1 MTTHSK
7 KLKEKAPSDTL
18 WVGIDVSK
26 HELQI
31 HFLKPSPGLP
41 EKLPYDK
48 PSLAKLVAHLK
59 RDGRY
64 HVIFEATGG
73 YEKPLLKCL
82 QVNGIRCSRTN
93 PWKVR
98 SFANAKGR
106 IAKTDKIDAAVLAE
120 FGACIQPTLTRQSD
134 PAWEEL
140 GALINYRRHLC
151 DELKRE
157 EMQLEQPKPAAIAT
171 MIKARIRTLK
181 AQIGKL
187 RASIDRHVAAHDTLK
202 EAVEALSAV
211 DGVGTL
217 TAASLLSAM
226 PELGKLNRNQAAAL
240 AGLAPMN
247 CDSGTMKGKQTTYGG
262 RVAIRQAIYMSALVA
277 SRHNATLK
285 KAYQDLLSRGK
296 AKKVALIALAR
307 KLLVYLNSVMTK
319 LLEKQLLPLIAG
331 A

>member
-1 MTTHSK
+1 MTTHTK
-7 KLKEKAPSDTL
+7 KLKEKAPSDAL

-48 PSLAKLVAHLK
+48 PSLAKLAAHLK

-82 QVNGIRCSRTN
+82 QANGIRCSRTN

-98 SFANAKGR
+98 NFARAKGR

-120 FGACIQPTLTRQSD
+120 FGECIQPMLTRRAD

-140 GALINYRRHLC
+140 TALINYRRHLS
-151 DELKRE
+151 DELLRE
-157 EMQLEQPKPAAIAT
+157 EMQLEQPKPAIIT
-171 MIKARIRTLK
+171 TVIKARIRTLK
-181 AQIGKL
+181 AQMEKFKTRI
-187 RASIDRHVAAHDTLK
+187 AQHIAAHAVLK

-211 DGVGTL
+211 EGVGIL
-217 TAASLLSAM
+217 SAASLLSAM
-226 PELGKLNRNQAAAL
+226 PELGTLNRNEAASL

-262 RVAIRQAIYMSALVA
+262 RVAIRQAIYMPALSA
-277 SRHNATLK
+277 SRYNKILK
-285 KAYQDLLSRGK
+285 KAYQEMVGRGK
-296 AKKVALIALAR
+296 
-307 KLLVYLNSVMTK
+307 
-319 LLEKQLLPLIAG
+319 
-331 A
+331 